1 MSLSNSVFVFTDEGD
16 CVVTETFGSSWSANV
31 NKNYKISTW
40 CHLLATQDFLRTNDS
55 VFHHGL
61 EYAGRSNAFY
71 MPFCFF
77 TLWLVAKQLWAASC
91 TICNVLNWPAKI
103 WNLYALWFACCW
115 LINCCLIVFY
125 HDPIPYIY
133 NSRIEPI
140 QCMCMCYC
148 TAWKIRR

>member
-1 MSLSNSVFVFTDEGD
+1 MKGD
-16 CVVTETFGSSWSANV
+16 CMVTETFGSSWSASV
-31 NKNYKISTW
+31 IKNYKNIYMMSPPSHT
-40 CHLLATQDFLRTNDS
+40 
-55 VFHHGL
+55 GL
-61 EYAGRSNAFY
+61 FANQRQCFPSWSWICRGSNAFY

-125 HDPIPYIY
+125 HDPIPCIY

-140 QCMCMCYC
+140 QCACATERLGDRNFKVQSA
-148 TAWKIRR
+148 TAVY